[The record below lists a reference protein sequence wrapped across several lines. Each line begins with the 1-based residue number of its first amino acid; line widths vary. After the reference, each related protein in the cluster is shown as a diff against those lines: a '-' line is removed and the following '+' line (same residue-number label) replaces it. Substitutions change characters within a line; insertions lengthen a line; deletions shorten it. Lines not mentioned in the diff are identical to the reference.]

1 MTLVNVNKK
10 LNFRNKPQTKL
21 LTPQLLSSLETA
33 NDLSRTARALDF
45 DQEKL
50 KV

>member
-21 LTPQLLSSLETA
+21 FTPQLLNSLETA
-33 NDLSRTARALDF
+33 NDLSKTARAFDF
-45 DQEKL
+45 GQEKL